1 MWLTPQ
7 EIEDKCL
14 ETSNKAFVLYLPLIF
29 FYLLL
34 SSYSIVLYLPW
45 RKPHIFFYLPLS
57 PYSIFPLP
65 LSFSDAFRS
74 ISRNLLMSFCRRMN
88 CSETIYPVFL
98 FIICSMFC
106 MLLL

>member
-34 SSYSIVLYLPW
+34 SS
-45 RKPHIFFYLPLS
+45 FQ
-57 PYSIFPLP
+57 
-65 LSFSDAFRS
+65 
-74 ISRNLLMSFCRRMN
+74 
-88 CSETIYPVFL
+88 TL
-98 FIICSMFC
+98 FILPMQD
-106 MLLL
+106 